1 VLLLDS
7 LYQDIIMVEITCDKA
22 KIMLI
27 IRLGVLISNEERNL
41 GAELYTWD
49 TSACCQYFDPLALS
63 TSLTFSSLI
72 KQF

>member
-1 VLLLDS
+1 MLLLDS
-7 LYQDIIMVEITCDKA
+7 LYQDIIMVEITFDNA

-27 IRLGVLISNEERNL
+27 IRLGVLISSEERNL
-41 GAELYTWD
+41 GAEPYTWD
-49 TSACCQYFDPLALS
+49 ASACCQYFDPLALS